1 MLGGVVLLQL
11 GCDDGKVK
19 ACHSAMEKSQ
29 ASLLAMDNQSRVD
42 VEGALGDIEA
52 ALAACKAAKRETET
66 NDVLDAKRTL
76 TAHLTALD
84 KRAAEPQREK
94 ATPEELL
101 QLEKAGDPGCPS
113 GQAYQNPNTKKTI
126 RCTGKAL
133 ASMSW
138 DAASEHLAKRG
149 FTIAVNE
156 QADPRIIAEL
166 GAERYVFTFASGER
180 SLARC
185 VEATGRPGVPW
196 EEVATRLTSVPM
208 NKLDSGGKIVLGG
221 VERALRVEGDAA
233 QWTVFVGDCASPSV
247 DGAAPAAV
255 ATSAPSA
262 APATSAP
269 AAP

>member
-1 MLGGVVLLQL
+1 MLLPL

-19 ACHSAMEKSQ
+19 ACHVAMEKSQ

-52 ALAACKAAKRETET
+52 ALAACKTAKRVTET

-76 TAHLTALD
+76 TAHLSALD

-101 QLEKAGDPGCPS
+101 QLEKAGDPGCPR

-149 FTIAVNE
+149 FTVAVNE
-156 QADPRIIAEL
+156 QSDPRIIAEL

-196 EEVATRLTSVPM
+196 EEVATRLTSAPM
-208 NKLDSGGKIVLGG
+208 NQLDKVGKVVLDG

-233 QWTVFVGDCASPSV
+233 QWTVFVGDCASVVGAASA
-247 DGAAPAAV
+247 AAPA
-255 ATSAPSA
+255 SAPSA